1 MTDDQ
6 SAAFA
11 RFRSLLGSLRLR
23 VLADPEGWPIVPGR
37 HGQLEWHDEHTVAIY
52 SAKMRMLARLAQ
64 LPGLRRHQIGDHEFR
79 LLLDASGMHDSG
91 ALGGVIRVL
100 RLRTRRVLSD
110 AHKVALGRGRR
121 FQRQEAP

>member
-6 SAAFA
+6 GAAFA

-37 HGQLEWHDEHTVAIY
+37 HGQLEWHDEHTVAVY
-52 SAKMRMLARLAQ
+52 SAKIRMLARLAQ
-64 LPGLRRHQIGDHEFR
+64 LPGLRRHQIGDHEVR

-91 ALGGVIRVL
+91 ALGG
-100 RLRTRRVLSD
+100 
-110 AHKVALGRGRR
+110 G
-121 FQRQEAP
+121 

>member
-6 SAAFA
+6 GAAFA

-37 HGQLEWHDEHTVAIY
+37 HGQLEWHDEHTVAVY
-52 SAKMRMLARLAQ
+52 SAKIRMLARLAQ

-91 ALGGVIRVL
+91 ALGG
-100 RLRTRRVLSD
+100 
-110 AHKVALGRGRR
+110 G
-121 FQRQEAP
+121 